1 MKYSAPSTARA
12 LVLSTILFVLVS
24 GLVHAQTTW
33 VGGTDLNWS
42 TAANWNPATAPITG
56 QTALLNDTVS
66 ANRTIV
72 YDTGA
77 SGALGTLTMT
87 QTSGFLNSL
96 DVQKNLTIANAVTLS
111 ASGNGTVQ
119 FTVDPVLTARTV
131 TFTGGLTVGSGGN
144 LNLLFNSTSN
154 GTVHS
159 MPTVKGDVTLSG
171 GAITLGPVAA
181 GAAGAASATFFN
193 NLTISSGTITLD
205 NGTGVNTKDLRIGV
219 SGNFTAANGTL
230 TTTSAVQGGN
240 LVLSGAA
247 NLFSNFT
254 FAPNYGVMLMASGN
268 QTLTG
273 LPALTTGVL
282 TVRGSGIKT
291 VLGTTLGAIQF
302 VNSNAGGT
310 LVALKLGSNLTLTT
324 NATLA
329 SMANGLA
336 ATASQLGI
344 DANGHTLDMSA
355 GAGTVWKPNLVTS
368 SSVTQI
374 RA

>member
-1 MKYSAPSTARA
+1 MKYSTPSTART
-12 LVLSTILFVLVS
+12 LVLSTILFVLVT

-77 SGALGTLTMT
+77 SVALGTLTMT

-96 DVQKNLTIANAVTLS
+96 DVQKNLTIATAVNLS

-119 FTVDPVLTARTV
+119 LTVDPVLTARIV

-144 LNLLFNSTSN
+144 LNLLFS
-154 GTVHS
+154 GTGTAHISPSV
-159 MPTVKGDVTLSG
+159 VGNVTLG
-171 GAITLGPVAA
+171 GGTITVGKPVAGDT
-181 GAAGAASATFFN
+181 GAAPATFN
-193 NLTISSGTITLD
+193 NDLTISSGTVDTS
-205 NGTGVNTKDLRIGV
+205 GTGTTTNNVRIIVN
-219 SGNFTAANGTL
+219 GNFTAANGTL

-240 LVLSGAA
+240 LVLSGAT
-247 NLFSNFT
+247 NSFSNFT
-254 FAPNYGVMLMASGN
+254 FAPNYGVMLLRSGD

-273 LPALTTGVL
+273 LPALNNFGVL
-282 TVRGSGIKT
+282 TVRGSGTKT
-291 VLGTTLGAIQF
+291 VEGTTLGAIQF
-302 VNSNAGGT
+302 INSNAGGT
-310 LVALKLGSNLTLTT
+310 LVALKLGSNLTL
-324 NATLA
+324 NSGAQMI
-329 SMANGLA
+329 SMVSGLA